1 MEEEID
7 TGIRLL
13 GYELLE
19 KLGEG
24 GWGQVWKAQSEA
36 GKVVAVKILM
46 PRDGWKN
53 KNRELLMERF
63 RREVLVISQL
73 QSPYSVHAIG
83 GCGKTSGG
91 TLAFAMDYLEGQT
104 LRNYVS
110 IGNRP
115 TAEQIRRWTAQLL
128 EAMREFH
135 SKGIV
140 HRDIKPDNI
149 MLLPNGNVKL
159 FDFGICKWVSTDSNL
174 TTQQAP
180 RTVLYASPE
189 QLLDSDDIDSRSDYY
204 SLGKVIYFL
213 ATGRTPIAGMLGDHV
228 EEIQDFLLRHIVEML
243 TAEDLNTRAANIRT
257 LWQND
262 FKWLLSD
269 DVTTVDMC
277 TDKEEPTSVDLGIW
291 EGDSDDYDS
300 QNSGLHNQLNEKSSK
315 NKSKMFKL
323 IAIMLCAV
331 LISWFFFEEDL
342 KNARKNFSN
351 GMEQLEFS
359 EIDDTSNIMNFNDS
373 DSYDVALEP
382 LISPKPPV
390 LTLPDI
396 KENIRQQVNR
406 EEEQESNID
415 WKTLS
420 PDELDSYCRRLLP
433 KAKRGVGSAKKEL
446 FEIYRN
452 NQQDISVEVMNE
464 IQALAD

>member
-104 LRNYVS
+104 LRYYVS

-189 QLLDSDDIDSRSDYY
+189 Q
-204 SLGKVIYFL
+204 
-213 ATGRTPIAGMLGDHV
+213 
-228 EEIQDFLLRHIVEML
+228 
-243 TAEDLNTRAANIRT
+243 
-257 LWQND
+257 
-262 FKWLLSD
+262 
-269 DVTTVDMC
+269 
-277 TDKEEPTSVDLGIW
+277 
-291 EGDSDDYDS
+291 
-300 QNSGLHNQLNEKSSK
+300 
-315 NKSKMFKL
+315 
-323 IAIMLCAV
+323 
-331 LISWFFFEEDL
+331 
-342 KNARKNFSN
+342 
-351 GMEQLEFS
+351 
-359 EIDDTSNIMNFNDS
+359 
-373 DSYDVALEP
+373 
-382 LISPKPPV
+382 
-390 LTLPDI
+390 
-396 KENIRQQVNR
+396 
-406 EEEQESNID
+406 
-415 WKTLS
+415 
-420 PDELDSYCRRLLP
+420 
-433 KAKRGVGSAKKEL
+433 
-446 FEIYRN
+446 
-452 NQQDISVEVMNE
+452 
-464 IQALAD
+464 